1 MSVIQVSASRRYD
14 VRIESGLLAN
24 AAEHIAAVCG
34 VCTAAVVSDDT
45 VFSLYGNK
53 LCANLQASGFRVV
66 SFVFPHGEQ
75 SKNLSVYAELL
86 NFLAE
91 NRLTRTDCLVAL
103 GGGVVGDLC
112 GFAAA
117 TYLRGVSFVQIPTTL
132 LAAVDSSVGGKTA
145 VDLPAGKNLVGAF
158 YQPSLVLCDPDLLQ
172 SLPEDIFR
180 DGCAEVI
187 KYGLLGNA
195 DFFRELLETP
205 IRENLSHVIETC
217 VSMKRDIVCAD
228 EFDHGRRQLLN
239 LGHTFGHAVEACSD
253 FSVSHGSAVAIG
265 MAMITRAA
273 CEKGLCSEETADAV
287 QKILTQYHLPSE
299 TDFSCNALFDALCSD
314 KKISG
319 SRIHLI
325 VPTAVGR
332 CEIVDADVSDVPSWL
347 RAGGAR

>member
-1 MSVIQVSASRRYD
+1 MSVIQVSASRCYD

-24 AAEHIAAVCG
+24 AAEHIAAVGG

-158 YQPSLVLCDPDLLQ
+158 YQPSLVLCDPDLLAT
-172 SLPEDIFR
+172 LPEDIFR

-195 DFFRELLETP
+195 EFFRELRETP
-205 IRENLSHVIETC
+205 IRENLLHVIETC
-217 VSMKRDIVCAD
+217 VAMKRDIVCAD
-228 EFDHGRRQLLN
+228 EFDHGRRQFLN
-239 LGHTFGHAVEACSD
+239 LGHTFGHAVEACSN
-253 FSVSHGSAVAIG
+253 FGISHGSAVAIG
-265 MAMITRAA
+265 MAMIARAA
-273 CEKGLCSEETADAV
+273 CKNGLCNQNTVDAV
-287 QKILTQYHLPSE
+287 EAILAQYHLPAKTE
-299 TDFSCNALFDALCSD
+299 FSAKVLFDVLCSD

-325 VPTAVGR
+325 VPTDIGVCR
-332 CEIVDADVSDVPSWL
+332 IVDTDVGEALDWL
-347 RAGGAR
+347 RAGGAE